1 MRATLTL
8 LKRSVWKGPNIVAF
22 PNLKAAGAGRSNLV
36 IKTQARA
43 ASILPSFVGL
53 KFSVHNGKTYQEVY
67 ITEEMVGRK
76 LGEFVPTRK
85 RFTYKQSK
93 NK

>member
-1 MRATLTL
+1 MLCT
-8 LKRSVWKGPNIVAF
+8 GPNIVPF
-22 PNLKAAGAGRSNLV
+22 PDLKPASSGKTPPA

-53 KFSVHNGKTYQEVY
+53 KFSVHNGKTYQDIY

-76 LGEFVPTRK
+76 LGEFVP
-85 RFTYKQSK
+85 
-93 NK
+93 